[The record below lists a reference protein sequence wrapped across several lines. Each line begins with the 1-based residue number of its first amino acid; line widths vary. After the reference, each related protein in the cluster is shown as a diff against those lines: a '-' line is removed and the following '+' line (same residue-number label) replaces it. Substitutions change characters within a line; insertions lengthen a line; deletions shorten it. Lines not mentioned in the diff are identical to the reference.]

1 MEFYVAVLTVCAV
14 LYVLVQ
20 VGVAIRQYLL
30 VKHLSDLVN
39 RIRSRT
45 LPRLE
50 DTVEALNDN
59 IDDVSDVVRH
69 RIEVT
74 DEEIQKL
81 ADDLRET
88 FADLRGLVGRVAGNA
103 VSEVGSGLVGK
114 LLSSVARS
122 YFQGEDDRD
131 RPDDA

>member
-81 ADDLRET
+81 ADDLRDT

-131 RPDDA
+131 RPDDP

>member
-30 VKHLSDLVN
+30 VKHLSDLVH
-39 RIRSRT
+39 RLREQT
-45 LPRLE
+45 LPRVE
-50 DTVEALNDN
+50 KTVDALNDN
-59 IDDVSDVVRH
+59 IDDVSEVLRH

-81 ADDLRET
+81 TDDVRDAFRELK
-88 FADLRGLVGRVAGNA
+88 DLVGRLAGD
-103 VSEVGSGLVGK
+103 VVGEVGSGLMSKV
-114 LLSSVARS
+114 LSSVARS
-122 YFQGEDDRD
+122 YFKKDDDSSRREDT
-131 RPDDA
+131 